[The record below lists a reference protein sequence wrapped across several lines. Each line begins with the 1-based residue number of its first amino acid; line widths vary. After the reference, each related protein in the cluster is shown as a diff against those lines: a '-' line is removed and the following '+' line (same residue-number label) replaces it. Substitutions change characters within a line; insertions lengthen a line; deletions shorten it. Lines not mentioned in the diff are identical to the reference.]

1 VPRGFF
7 TNRVRIGGNLAAVFL
22 IGVMA
27 ALFLLLTLYLQQ
39 VKGYSALRSGL
50 AYLPFCLLFIAAI
63 GLSFVVTARIGHRST
78 LLVAFGTATA
88 GMLWLSRLTPQST
101 YVRDLLPALLVLA
114 VGFGFGFPSL
124 QAAALHQVSEADA
137 GMGAGV
143 QTAVQALANAL
154 GVATFLSIA
163 LHRAAANGDVT
174 AGYATAFLAAV
185 AGLALG
191 ALVVVA
197 TIPHRLDAESPA
209 AAPTAQKTPAPVN
222 D

>member
-1 VPRGFF
+1 
-7 TNRVRIGGNLAAVFL
+7 
-22 IGVMA
+22 
-27 ALFLLLTLYLQQ
+27 
-39 VKGYSALRSGL
+39 
-50 AYLPFCLLFIAAI
+50 
-63 GLSFVVTARIGHRST
+63 
-78 LLVAFGTATA
+78 
-88 GMLWLSRLTPQST
+88 MLWLSRLTPQST

-124 QAAALHQVSEADA
+124 QSAALHQVSEADA

-163 LHRAAANGDVT
+163 LHQAGPDGDAT

-191 ALVVVA
+191 ALVVAA
-197 TIPHRLDAESPA
+197 TIPDRLDA
-209 AAPTAQKTPAPVN
+209 APRSTADTAHQITTTVA